1 MITSD
6 RDNIVSVRVDA
17 PAAGILVLHD
27 LSYPGWEVRVDGARM
42 PLLHA
47 DLLFRGVAVPAGH
60 HTVQFSFH
68 PFSLANLAAAA
79 GGLLHGTGG

>member
-1 MITSD
+1 MT
-6 RDNIVSVRVDA
+6 VAVEA

-27 LSYPGWEVRVDGARM
+27 LFYPGWEARVDGAPSPVLR
-42 PLLHA
+42 A

-60 HTVQFSFH
+60 HTVQFRFH